1 VSAFDDFF
9 REQHPKTLRW
19 VTAKVDGNRYDA
31 EDIINDAF
39 FDLLQQWDTALAPE
53 KLLTTIVKRK
63 IMRLWERRRRELPG
77 LPELAILES
86 RMPSGTDPASLA
98 IARDELRRLCAGLD
112 DVERLIV
119 AGRARE
125 DTTAEIA
132 ADLQMTSRQVL
143 QVQGR
148 VRQRLA
154 PKDGLATT
162 VDWSGCLGRLSPQQ
176 REVMGLA
183 FLGHKPGLIAQMLGI
198 SANAARANLCLA
210 KGTLAAAAPME
221 EDKALQ
227 EIGRYVLAVRQWA
240 KDAPRWRKF
249 ELLIATL
256 MMLNGMGL
264 ERVHGGAGDGGA
276 DVMGCGEDGSRLAI
290 QRKFFRNDAARVE
303 GHSLRGVADGWFDGA
318 GAMVATNRYLSA
330 SAMAELR
337 ARTVQVLDRDD
348 LVSRGTWMEP
358 YLRKIEVG

>member
-1 VSAFDDFF
+1 
-9 REQHPKTLRW
+9 
-19 VTAKVDGNRYDA
+19 
-31 EDIINDAF
+31 
-39 FDLLQQWDTALAPE
+39 
-53 KLLTTIVKRK
+53 
-63 IMRLWERRRRELPG
+63 
-77 LPELAILES
+77 
-86 RMPSGTDPASLA
+86 
-98 IARDELRRLCAGLD
+98 
-112 DVERLIV
+112 
-119 AGRARE
+119 
-125 DTTAEIA
+125 
-132 ADLQMTSRQVL
+132 
-143 QVQGR
+143 
-148 VRQRLA
+148 
-154 PKDGLATT
+154 
-162 VDWSGCLGRLSPQQ
+162 
-176 REVMGLA
+176 
-183 FLGHKPGLIAQMLGI
+183 
-198 SANAARANLCLA
+198 
-210 KGTLAAAAPME
+210 ME

-276 DVMGCGEDGSRLAI
+276 DVIGCAQDGSRLAI
-290 QRKFFRNDAARVE
+290 QCKFFRNDAARVE